1 MALAI
6 PAYLAIIGFLGW
18 CAWRGGETEKLMF
31 VVNLALLWISAIWL
45 FGYPALIGP
54 AIVAAI
60 SYLLFLVVLTSS
72 DLKVPVTVAQ
82 RADAEEGAGLQSRS
96 AHDR

>member
-1 MALAI
+1 MTWAI

-18 CAWRGGETEKLMF
+18 FAWRGGETEKLMF
-31 VVNLALLWISAIWL
+31 VVNLALLWISAVWL

-54 AIVAAI
+54 AVVAAA

-72 DLKVPVTVAQ
+72 DLKVPVIATR
-82 RADAEEGAGLQSRS
+82 RADVHEDTGF
-96 AHDR
+96 

>member
-31 VVNLALLWISAIWL
+31 VVNLALLWFSAIWL

-54 AIVAAI
+54 AVVAAG
-60 SYLLFLVVLTSS
+60 SFLLFLVVLTSS
-72 DLKVPVTVAQ
+72 DLKVPVSASE
-82 RADAEEGAGLQSRS
+82 RADIRE
-96 AHDR
+96 DTNF

>member
-1 MALAI
+1 MAVAI

-18 CAWRGGETEKLMF
+18 FAWRGGETEKLMF
-31 VVNLALLWISAIWL
+31 VVNVALLWISAIWL

-54 AIVAAI
+54 AVVAAA

-72 DLKVPVTVAQ
+72 DLKVPVRVTQ
-82 RADAEEGAGLQSRS
+82 RKDVHE
-96 AHDR
+96 DTDF

>member
-1 MALAI
+1 MALAF

-31 VVNLALLWISAIWL
+31 VVNLALLWFSAIWL

-54 AIVAAI
+54 AVVAAG
-60 SYLLFLVVLTSS
+60 SFLLFLVVLTSS
-72 DLKVPVTVAQ
+72 DLKVPVPACE
-82 RADAEEGAGLQSRS
+82 RADIRE
-96 AHDR
+96 DTNF

>member
-31 VVNLALLWISAIWL
+31 VVNMALLWISAIWL
-45 FGYPALIGP
+45 FGYPALIAP
-54 AIVAAI
+54 AVVAAA
-60 SYLLFLVVLTSS
+60 SYLLFLVILTSS
-72 DLKVPVTVAQ
+72 DLKVPVAATR
-82 RADAEEGAGLQSRS
+82 RADARQDTDL
-96 AHDR
+96 